1 MSRLETPSIRRAL
14 LIVDHGTRA
23 ASANRHLEELARAVA
38 SQRPDWL
45 VQHAHMEL
53 AQPDFPTGIDLL
65 VERGA
70 QEILVHLHFLGA
82 GFHVRESI
90 PKLIERARERHPRVS
105 LATTEPLGRDP
116 RLVDIV
122 VGRMD
127 GQGRDA
133 RQSSKE

>member
-1 MSRLETPSIRRAL
+1 MSERSAGWPAL

-23 ASANRHLEELARAVA
+23 AHANLHLEELARSVA
-38 SQRPDWL
+38 KERPGWL

-53 AQPDFPTGIDLL
+53 AEPDFGTGIELL

-70 QEILVHLHFLGA
+70 REILVHLHFLGA
-82 GFHVRESI
+82 GYHVRESI
-90 PKLIERARERHPRVS
+90 PSLIAEARSRHPRVPIE
-105 LATTEPLGRDP
+105 TTEPLGRDP

-127 GQGRDA
+127 LQSRSA